1 MACEVGDM
9 RFQLQ
14 KVLIGVWPNSRLFT
28 EQNSNVRTFIRRCSG
43 QTPESREYFKVVSVK
58 VCASPL
64 IAER

>member
-43 QTPESREYFKVVSVK
+43 QTPESTEYFKVESVRF
-58 VCASPL
+58 VHHL
-64 IAER
+64 

>member
-43 QTPESREYFKVVSVK
+43 QTPESTNYFKVESVRF
-58 VCASPL
+58 VHHL
-64 IAER
+64 